1 MTEKSDSRW
10 EPSAELAQHW
20 PLDPQVAFLNHGSY
34 GACPGPVLEAQQ
46 RLRER
51 LEQNPV
57 RFLNRELEPLLD
69 EARQELAEFVGAD
82 PVNLTFVP
90 NTTTGVNAILRSL
103 RFKPG
108 DELLTTSHAYNACT
122 NALEFVAVGSQ
133 ARVVQAPVPFPIE
146 SPTQVLEVILDAV
159 TSRTRF
165 AVLDHV
171 TSQTGLVFPIERL
184 VRELHARGIETLVDG
199 AHAPGMLPLNVEA
212 IGAAYY
218 VGNCHKWLCA
228 PKGAAFLH
236 VRSERQ
242 SEIRPLAI
250 SHGANSTRTD
260 RSRFHLEFGW
270 TGTHDPTAYL
280 AVPVAIRFLGS
291 LLPGGWPAVMTRNR
305 ALVLEARQVL
315 CRTLHVALPCP
326 DEMVGT
332 LVTLP
337 LPSTPEDSPDPACTR
352 DPLQET
358 LYSKFKIETSVTVW
372 PASRQRL
379 LRISAHLYNTP
390 AQYARLAHALSQ
402 LLGS

>member
-1 MTEKSDSRW
+1 MTGKSDSRS
-10 EPSAELAQHW
+10 EPSVELAEHW
-20 PLDPQVAFLNHGSY
+20 PLDPEVVFLNHGSY
-34 GACPGPVLEAQQ
+34 GACPNPVLEAQQ
-46 RLRER
+46 RLREQ

-57 RFLNRELEPLLD
+57 RFLNRELERLLD
-69 EARQELAEFVGAD
+69 ESRQELAEFVGSD

-90 NTTTGVNAILRSL
+90 NTTTGVNAVLRSL

-108 DELLTTSHAYNACT
+108 DELLTTSHAYNACM
-122 NALEFVAVGSQ
+122 NALEFVAAGSR

-146 SPTQVLEVILDAV
+146 SPEWVLEVVLDAV
-159 TSRTRF
+159 TSRTRL

-184 VRELHARGIETLVDG
+184 VRELHTRGIDTLVDG

-236 VRSERQ
+236 VCPERQ
-242 SEIRPLAI
+242 SGIRPLAI

-305 ALVLEARQVL
+305 ALALKARQVL
-315 CRTLHVALPCP
+315 CRTLHLSTPCP

-337 LPSTPEDSPDPACTR
+337 LPSTPEDSADPACTR
-352 DPLQET
+352 DPLQES
-358 LYSKFKIETSVTVW
+358 LYTKFRIETSVTGW
-372 PASRQRL
+372 PSSRQRL
-379 LRISAHLYNTP
+379 LRVPAHLYNSS
-390 AQYARLAHALSQ
+390 AQYVRLAHALSE